1 MKICLSKCE
10 FSLTEILR
18 SPNISRAVVTY
29 VCGSVEFAEAG
40 EMLMM
45 MHEMIVMVV
54 VAGHEDATVEMV
66 YLFELLNVCL

>member
-1 MKICLSKCE
+1 MKIYFSKCE
-10 FSLTEILR
+10 FSLTQIVR
-18 SPNISRAVVTY
+18 SPNIRAVVTC
-29 VCGSVEFAEAG
+29 VCRPVEFAEAG

-66 YLFELLNVCL
+66 FLFVLLNVCL